1 MKKRNENRNN
11 CIKTFLFNRKDNTG
25 AAMILTIVLIAVMMI
40 FVFSLILVSYNLY
53 ASQSKNLSSRRNME
67 AANTFSIALE
77 NELTSSEASTYSNL
91 WKYVRVNVAYTI
103 VDNGDN
109 ADWYDWPY
117 YDPEAT
123 DGLHTK
129 ENAIRNFNV
138 DHNTEMEG
146 FPADLSV
153 GMYWTI
159 PEGKTADEMK
169 AAIESE
175 SISARKGILLYVE
188 TTAVTASQT
197 YTVTDCYRLQIKENK
212 DTEEKAIE
220 TIASNPTYN
229 VFGLMMTSADKK
241 EKWKWVHVERR

>member
-1 MKKRNENRNN
+1 
-11 CIKTFLFNRKDNTG
+11 
-25 AAMILTIVLIAVMMI
+25 MILTIVLIAVMMI

-53 ASQSKNLSSRRNME
+53 ASQSKNLASKRNAE
-67 AANTFSIALE
+67 AVNSFSIALE
-77 NELTSSEASTYSNL
+77 NELTSSEAATYSNL
-91 WKYVRVNVAYTI
+91 WKYIRVNVAYTI
-103 VDNGDN
+103 VDNRDN

-123 DGLHTK
+123 TGLHTK
-129 ENAIRNFNV
+129 ENAVRYFNV

-153 GMYWTI
+153 GIYWTI
-159 PEGKTADEMK
+159 PEGKTAAEMQ
-169 AAIESE
+169 AAIDSE

-220 TIASNPTYN
+220 TIASNLTYN